1 MIRNVYIVDDDDLVC
16 AATTRLLALDW
27 ALAVRS
33 FASGDLFLAE
43 APRLDAGVVLLDFRM
58 PGSNGVDVLNA
69 VRTMHTNKFAIIVAT
84 GEGDTKLAVQVMKL
98 GAIDFIEKPYEVDA
112 LLGVV
117 NAGFIHLAQGQDA
130 AESADSARAKIASL
144 TPRERDVLEGL
155 IEGQANKVIGHNLD
169 ISPRTVEVYRSN
181 LMGKLDVRS
190 LPAALRVAFTAGVIP
205 LAF

>member
-33 FASGDLFLAE
+33 FASGDRFLAE
-43 APRLDAGVVLLDFRM
+43 APRLDPGVVLLDFRM
-58 PGSNGVDVLNA
+58 PGASGVDVLNA
-69 VRTMHTNKFAIIVAT
+69 LREIPVKKFAVIVAT
-84 GEGDTKLAVQVMKL
+84 GEGDTQLAVQVMKL
-98 GAIDFIEKPYEVDA
+98 GAIDFIEKPYDVDT

-117 NAGFIHLAQGQDA
+117 NAGFVHLVEGQEASEHTDI
-130 AESADSARAKIASL
+130 ARAKIETL
-144 TPRERDVLEGL
+144 TPRERDVLAGL
-155 IEGQANKVIGHNLD
+155 IDGKANKVIAYNLD

-181 LMGKLDVRS
+181 LMDKLSVSS
-190 LPAALRVAFTAGVIP
+190 LPAALRIAFTAGMIP